1 MQWNQHYIIPR
12 FTSFR
17 VHADNAEKDVF
28 IQDLYSAII
37 VDEMRN
43 QQIID
48 DVIGCHENG
57 RNCIVLTQRTAHVKS
72 LTRKLGERI
81 PDVISL
87 TRGMGAKTTRE
98 RLRRIADI
106 PGDKKITLVAT
117 GKFIGEGFDE
127 PRLDTLFL
135 AMPISWKG
143 TLQQYAGRLHRLC
156 ASKDEVQIYDY
167 VDIHVGMLERMYHKR
182 LSGYASIGYKAK
194 GGSIVADSI
203 DIIFNKTNFFPV
215 FANDMVNAAIEILI
229 VSPYVTRKRSLQMLQ
244 NLEPALA
251 RKVRV
256 IVVTRPAI
264 DFKVRDIDA
273 LQSTLDLLENAGIS
287 VVYKSNIHQKFAV
300 IDQRV
305 VWYGS
310 INLLSY
316 GSAEESMMRL
326 ESTNI
331 AIELIKSIE

>member
-1 MQWNQHYIIPR
+1 M
-12 FTSFR
+12 F
-17 VHADNAEKDVF
+17 
-28 IQDLYSAII
+28 
-37 VDEMRN
+37 
-43 QQIID
+43 
-48 DVIGCHENG
+48 
-57 RNCIVLTQRTAHVKS
+57 
-72 LTRKLGERI
+72 
-81 PDVISL
+81 
-87 TRGMGAKTTRE
+87 
-98 RLRRIADI
+98 
-106 PGDKKITLVAT
+106 
-117 GKFIGEGFDE
+117 
-127 PRLDTLFL
+127 
-135 AMPISWKG
+135 
-143 TLQQYAGRLHRLC
+143 

-194 GGSIVADSI
+194 GGSIAADSI

-215 FANDMVNAAIEILI
+215 FANDMANATREILI

-244 NLEPALA
+244 YLEPALEK
-251 RKVRV
+251 KVKV

-264 DFKVRDIDA
+264 DFKGRDVTA
-273 LQSTLDLLENAGIS
+273 LESTLDLLVNAGIS

-316 GSAEESMMRL
+316 GSAEESVMRL

-331 AIELIKSIE
+331 AIELIKSIEQ